1 MKAVI
6 PAAGQGTR
14 LYPQTHTKPKP
25 MVRVAGKP
33 ILGHILD
40 RVVRSPIDEVVI
52 VVGVMKDMVM
62 EYVAEQYD
70 HAIELSFVEQE
81 KTEGLGHSIF
91 QAQTVVNE
99 GPICIALGDMLFD
112 SDYSEFLTAHDDL
125 GDVDG
130 SIGVKTVEEPSNYGI
145 VTMADGR
152 ISELEEKPSD
162 PDSNLAISGFY
173 VIEDAN
179 WLFTAIEYLIE
190 NDIRGAGDEYQLTDA
205 LQRMLEQGAEFG
217 TFDVGDWY
225 DCGRPETLLTANQ
238 VLLERQAANSEQADD
253 HMDSS
258 VIIEPADIGENVT
271 LSASVVGPYA
281 SVDDG
286 ATVKESHLTN
296 IIVGQDASVTQAN
309 LRNSIIGDSATVTG
323 TPHELN
329 IGDSSNLQL

>member
-40 RVVRSPIDEVVI
+40 GFVRSPVDEVVI
-52 VVGVMKDMVM
+52 VVGVMKEMVT
-62 EYVAEQYD
+62 EYVTDQYG
-70 HAIELSFVEQE
+70 HRMEVSFVEQE
-81 KTEGLGHSIF
+81 QTEGLGHGIY
-91 QAQTVVNE
+91 QAHTVVDE

-112 SDYSEFLTAHDDL
+112 SDYGEFLAAHDDL

-130 SIGVKTVEEPSNYGI
+130 SIGVKTVDEPSNYGI
-145 VTMADGR
+145 ITIADGR
-152 ISELEEKPSD
+152 IAELEEKPTDPTSD
-162 PDSNLAISGFY
+162 LAISGFY

-179 WLFTAIEYLIE
+179 WLFDAIKHLID

-225 DCGRPETLLTANQ
+225 DCGRPETLLEANQ
-238 VLLERQAANSEQADD
+238 VLLKHRSDSDDQADAAT
-253 HMDSS
+253 DSS
-258 VIIEPADIGENVT
+258 VVIQPADIGEDVT
-271 LSASVVGPYA
+271 LSASVVGPYV
-281 SVDDG
+281 SIDDG
-286 ATVKESHLTN
+286 ATVEESHLTN
-296 IIVGQDASVTQAN
+296 VIVGRNATVTQAN
-309 LRNSIIGDSATVTG
+309 LKNSIIGDSATVKG

-329 IGDSSNLQL
+329 VGDSSELQL